1 MRRYLREAWEDI
13 SKGENLD
20 LYIIIPTASVIG
32 ILNLAGS
39 TLSAITLGILA
50 IMAHSL
56 LSNRKATNNVQ
67 SSTKELKE
75 ATNNVQSSTNDLK
88 AEIINEVEKATN
100 NVQSSTNDLKAE
112 IINFREAINSGN
124 LKIAQ
129 QDTLYED
136 LIKWINQNKTPP
148 KKITFIQ
155 HSGVLLRDNILAPLM
170 RLNTKI
176 ILYQQCDEIW
186 DKLNL
191 GGDTKDRILQVPK
204 ELHLR
209 ERNNRNDTNNC
220 YKANLCIKRFYSP
233 ASVRAV
239 LVDSD
244 VLIISWYVYS
254 QDDEG
259 KTNIKGSEYPGLM
272 VFKETTEFDMLQRI
286 LETICEDLDKECLDQ
301 PEDYQG
307 SQLIHIH
314 EAKPH
319 SQRQP

>member
-1 MRRYLREAWEDI
+1 M
-13 SKGENLD
+13 
-20 LYIIIPTASVIG
+20 
-32 ILNLAGS
+32 
-39 TLSAITLGILA
+39 
-50 IMAHSL
+50 MAHSL

-100 NVQSSTNDLKAE
+100 DVQSSTNDLKEE
-112 IINFREAINSGN
+112 IINFRKAINSGN

-129 QDTLYED
+129 QDILYEE
-136 LIKWINQNKTPP
+136 LTKWIFQNKTPE
-148 KKITFIQ
+148 KITFIQ
-155 HSGVLLRDNILAPLM
+155 HSGVLLRDKILDPLM

-209 ERNNRNDTNNC
+209 ERNNRNDPDNP
-220 YKANLCIKRFYSP
+220 YKAHLYIKRFYSP

-254 QDDEG
+254 QDEQG
-259 KTNIKGSEYPGLM
+259 RTNIKGSEYPGVM
-272 VFKETTEFDMLQRI
+272 VFKETTEFNILKLI
-286 LETICEDLDKECLDQ
+286 LETICKDLDQECLDQ
-301 PEDYQG
+301 PEDYPG
-307 SQLIHIH
+307 SQLIHIY

-319 SQRQP
+319 PPVNP

>member
-1 MRRYLREAWEDI
+1 MKRYLREAWKDI

-20 LYIIIPTASVIG
+20 LYIIIPTALVIG

-50 IMAHSL
+50 MMAHSL
-56 LSNRKATNNVQ
+56 LSNR
-67 SSTKELKE
+67 
-75 ATNNVQSSTNDLK
+75 
-88 AEIINEVEKATN
+88 KATN

-112 IINFREAINSGN
+112 IINFSKAINSGN
-124 LKIAQ
+124 LKIAK
-129 QDTLYED
+129 QDILYKE
-136 LIKWINQNKTPP
+136 LIKWINQNKTPE
-148 KKITFIQ
+148 KITFIQ
-155 HSGVLLRDNILAPLM
+155 HSGVLLRDNILARLM

-220 YKANLCIKRFYSP
+220 YKANLYIKRFYSP

-259 KTNIKGSEYPGLM
+259 KTNIKGSEYPGVM
-272 VFKETTEFDMLQRI
+272 VFKETTEFAMLQGI
-286 LETICEDLDKECLDQ
+286 LETICKDLDKECLDQ
-301 PEDYQG
+301 PENYPG

-319 SQRQP
+319 SQGQP

>member
-1 MRRYLREAWEDI
+1 MRRYLREAWKDI
-13 SKGENLD
+13 SKGENLE
-20 LYIIIPTASVIG
+20 LYATITTSLVIT
-32 ILNLAGS
+32 ILNLLGIKEVES
-39 TLSAITLGILA
+39 KLSAIVLALLGFIA
-50 IMAHSL
+50 GSL
-56 LSNRKATNNVQ
+56 LSNR
-67 SSTKELKE
+67 
-75 ATNNVQSSTNDLK
+75 
-88 AEIINEVEKATN
+88 KATN

-112 IINFREAINSGN
+112 IINFSKAINSGN

-129 QDTLYED
+129 QDILYED
-136 LIKWINQNKTPP
+136 LIKWIFQNKTPP

-272 VFKETTEFDMLQRI
+272 VFKETTEFAMLQGI
-286 LETICEDLDKECLDQ
+286 LETICKDLDKECLDQ
-301 PEDYQG
+301 PENYPG

-319 SQRQP
+319 SQGQP

>member
-1 MRRYLREAWEDI
+1 MRRYLREAWKDI
-13 SKGENLD
+13 SKGENLE
-20 LYIIIPTASVIG
+20 LYATITTSLVIT
-32 ILNLAGS
+32 ILNLLGIKEVES
-39 TLSAITLGILA
+39 KLSAIVLALLGFIA
-50 IMAHSL
+50 GSL
-56 LSNRKATNNVQ
+56 LSNR
-67 SSTKELKE
+67 
-75 ATNNVQSSTNDLK
+75 
-88 AEIINEVEKATN
+88 KATN

-112 IINFREAINSGN
+112 IINFSKAINSGN
-124 LKIAQ
+124 LKIAK
-129 QDTLYED
+129 QDILYKE
-136 LIKWINQNKTPP
+136 LIKWINQNKTPE
-148 KKITFIQ
+148 KITFIQ
-155 HSGVLLRDNILAPLM
+155 HSGVLLRDNILDPLM

-272 VFKETTEFDMLQRI
+272 VFKETTEFAMLQGI
-286 LETICEDLDKECLDQ
+286 LETICKDLDKECLDQ
-301 PEDYQG
+301 PENYPG

-319 SQRQP
+319 SQGQP

>member
-13 SKGENLD
+13 SKGENLE
-20 LYIIIPTASVIG
+20 LYATITTSLVIT
-32 ILNLAGS
+32 ILNLLGIKEVES
-39 TLSAITLGILA
+39 KLSAIVLALLGFIA
-50 IMAHSL
+50 GSL
-56 LSNRKATNNVQ
+56 LSNR
-67 SSTKELKE
+67 
-75 ATNNVQSSTNDLK
+75 
-88 AEIINEVEKATN
+88 KATN

-112 IINFREAINSGN
+112 IINFRKAINSGN
-124 LKIAQ
+124 LKINQ
-129 QDTLYED
+129 QDILYKE
-136 LIKWINQNKTPP
+136 LIEWINQNKTPE
-148 KKITFIQ
+148 KITFIQ
-155 HSGVLLRDNILAPLM
+155 HSGVLLRDNILDPLM

-209 ERNNRNDTNNC
+209 ERNNRNDPDNR
-220 YKANLCIKRFYSP
+220 YKAHLYIKRFYSP

-286 LETICEDLDKECLDQ
+286 LKTICEALDKECLDQ

-319 SQRQP
+319 SQAKP

>member
-13 SKGENLD
+13 SKGENLE
-20 LYIIIPTASVIG
+20 LYATITTSLVIT
-32 ILNLAGS
+32 ILNLLGIKEVES
-39 TLSAITLGILA
+39 KLSAIVLALLGFIA
-50 IMAHSL
+50 GSL
-56 LSNRKATNNVQ
+56 LSNR
-67 SSTKELKE
+67 
-75 ATNNVQSSTNDLK
+75 
-88 AEIINEVEKATN
+88 KATN

-112 IINFREAINSGN
+112 IINFRKAINSGN
-124 LKIAQ
+124 LKIAN
-129 QDTLYED
+129 QDILYAE
-136 LIKWINQNKTPP
+136 LIDWIKQNQTHP

-155 HSGVLLRDNILAPLM
+155 HSGFVLIDTLHRLM
-170 RLNTKI
+170 PFETEI
-176 ILYQQCDEIW
+176 TLYQQCAEMWDK

-191 GGDTKDRILQVPK
+191 GGDTKDRISKVPG

-209 ERNNRNDTNNC
+209 EGNNQNDPNSC
-220 YKANLCIKRFYSP
+220 YKAHLYIKRFYSP

-254 QDDEG
+254 QREG

-272 VFKETTEFDMLQRI
+272 VFKGTTEFNILKFM
-286 LETICEDLDKECLDQ
+286 LETICKDLDKECLDQ

>member
-1 MRRYLREAWEDI
+1 MWCYLREARKDI
-13 SKGENLD
+13 LKGENLE
-20 LYIIIPTASVIG
+20 LYTTIVISLG
-32 ILNLAGS
+32 ITILNLLGIKEVES
-39 TLSAITLGILA
+39 KLSAIVLALLGFIA
-50 IMAHSL
+50 GSL
-56 LSNRKATNNVQ
+56 LSNRKATNNLQ
-67 SSTKELKE
+67 SSTE
-75 ATNNVQSSTNDLK
+75 DLRK
-88 AEIINEVEKATN
+88 
-100 NVQSSTNDLKAE
+100 
-112 IINFREAINSGN
+112 AINSGN

-129 QDTLYED
+129 QDILYEE
-136 LIKWINQNKTPP
+136 LIKWIFQNKTPE
-148 KKITFIQ
+148 KITFIQ

-209 ERNNRNDTNNC
+209 ERNNRNDPDNP
-220 YKANLCIKRFYSP
+220 YKAHLYIKRFYSP

-301 PEDYQG
+301 PENYPG

-319 SQRQP
+319 SQAKP

>member
-1 MRRYLREAWEDI
+1 MRRYLREAWKDI
-13 SKGENLD
+13 SKGENLE
-20 LYIIIPTASVIG
+20 LYATITTSLVIT
-32 ILNLAGS
+32 ILNLLGIKEVES
-39 TLSAITLGILA
+39 KLSAIVLALLGFIA
-50 IMAHSL
+50 GSL
-56 LSNRKATNNVQ
+56 LSNR
-67 SSTKELKE
+67 
-75 ATNNVQSSTNDLK
+75 
-88 AEIINEVEKATN
+88 KATN

-112 IINFREAINSGN
+112 IINFSKAINSGN
-124 LKIAQ
+124 LKIAK
-129 QDTLYED
+129 QDILYKE
-136 LIKWINQNKTPP
+136 LIKWINQNKTPE
-148 KKITFIQ
+148 KITFIQ

-272 VFKETTEFDMLQRI
+272 VFKETTEFAMLQGI
-286 LETICEDLDKECLDQ
+286 LETICKDLDKECLDQ
-301 PEDYQG
+301 PENYPG

-319 SQRQP
+319 SQGQP

>member
-13 SKGENLD
+13 SKGENLE
-20 LYIIIPTASVIG
+20 LYATITTSLVIT
-32 ILNLAGS
+32 ILNLLGIKEVES
-39 TLSAITLGILA
+39 KLSAIVLALLGFIA
-50 IMAHSL
+50 GSL
-56 LSNRKATNNVQ
+56 LSNR
-67 SSTKELKE
+67 
-75 ATNNVQSSTNDLK
+75 
-88 AEIINEVEKATN
+88 KATN

-112 IINFREAINSGN
+112 IINFRKAINSGN
-124 LKIAQ
+124 LKINQ
-129 QDTLYED
+129 QDILYKE
-136 LIKWINQNKTPP
+136 LIEWINQNKTPE
-148 KKITFIQ
+148 KITFIQ
-155 HSGVLLRDNILAPLM
+155 HSGVLLRDNILDPLM

-209 ERNNRNDTNNC
+209 ERNNRNDPDNR
-220 YKANLCIKRFYSP
+220 YKAHLYIKRFYSP

-259 KTNIKGSEYPGLM
+259 KTNIKGSEYPGVM

-301 PEDYQG
+301 PENYPG

-319 SQRQP
+319 SQGQP

>member
-13 SKGENLD
+13 SKGENLE
-20 LYIIIPTASVIG
+20 LYATITTSLVIT
-32 ILNLAGS
+32 ILNLLGIKEVES
-39 TLSAITLGILA
+39 KLSAIVLALLGFIA
-50 IMAHSL
+50 GSL
-56 LSNRKATNNVQ
+56 LSNR
-67 SSTKELKE
+67 
-75 ATNNVQSSTNDLK
+75 
-88 AEIINEVEKATN
+88 KATN

-112 IINFREAINSGN
+112 IINFSKAINSGN
-124 LKIAQ
+124 LKIAK
-129 QDTLYED
+129 QDILYKE
-136 LIKWINQNKTPP
+136 LIKWINQNKTPE
-148 KKITFIQ
+148 KITFIQ

-209 ERNNRNDTNNC
+209 ERNNRNDPDNR
-220 YKANLCIKRFYSP
+220 YKAHLYIKRFYSP

-301 PEDYQG
+301 PENYPG

-319 SQRQP
+319 SQGQP

>member
-1 MRRYLREAWEDI
+1 MKRYLREAWEDI

-20 LYIIIPTASVIG
+20 LYIIIPTALVIG

-50 IMAHSL
+50 MMAHSL
-56 LSNRKATNNVQ
+56 LSNRKATNNLQ
-67 SSTKELKE
+67 SSTE
-75 ATNNVQSSTNDLK
+75 DLK
-88 AEIINEVEKATN
+88 K
-100 NVQSSTNDLKAE
+100 
-112 IINFREAINSGN
+112 AINNGT
-124 LKIAQ
+124 LKIDQ
-129 QDTLYED
+129 QDILYAE
-136 LIKWINQNKTPP
+136 LIKWIFQNKTPE
-148 KKITFIQ
+148 KITFIQ
-155 HSGVLLRDNILAPLM
+155 HSGVLLRDKILDPLM

-209 ERNNRNDTNNC
+209 ERNNRNDPDNP
-220 YKANLCIKRFYSP
+220 YKAHLYIKRFYSP

-301 PEDYQG
+301 PENYLG
-307 SQLIHIH
+307 SQLIYIH

-319 SQRQP
+319 SQAKP

>member
-13 SKGENLD
+13 SKGENLE
-20 LYIIIPTASVIG
+20 LYATITTSLVIT
-32 ILNLAGS
+32 ILNLLGIKKVES
-39 TLSAITLGILA
+39 KLSAIVLALLGFIA
-50 IMAHSL
+50 GSL
-56 LSNRKATNNVQ
+56 LSNR
-67 SSTKELKE
+67 
-75 ATNNVQSSTNDLK
+75 
-88 AEIINEVEKATN
+88 KATN

-112 IINFREAINSGN
+112 IINFRTAINSGN
-124 LKIAQ
+124 LKIAK
-129 QDTLYED
+129 QDILYKE
-136 LIKWINQNKTPP
+136 LIEWINQNKTPE
-148 KKITFIQ
+148 KITFIQ
-155 HSGVLLRDNILAPLM
+155 HSGVLLRDNILDPLM

-191 GGDTKDRILQVPK
+191 GGDTKDRILQVPR

-209 ERNNRNDTNNC
+209 EGNEQNDPNNC
-220 YKANLCIKRFYSP
+220 YKANLYIKRFYSP

-254 QDDEG
+254 QREG
-259 KTNIKGSEYPGLM
+259 KTNIKGSEYPGVM
-272 VFKETTEFDMLQRI
+272 VFKETTEFNILKFML
-286 LETICEDLDKECLDQ
+286 EKICEDLDKECLDQ

-314 EAKPH
+314 KAKPH
-319 SQRQP
+319 SQAKP

>member
-13 SKGENLD
+13 SKGENLE
-20 LYIIIPTASVIG
+20 LYATITTSLVIT
-32 ILNLAGS
+32 ILNLLGIKEVES
-39 TLSAITLGILA
+39 KLSAIVLALLGFIA
-50 IMAHSL
+50 GSL
-56 LSNRKATNNVQ
+56 LSNR
-67 SSTKELKE
+67 
-75 ATNNVQSSTNDLK
+75 
-88 AEIINEVEKATN
+88 KATN

-112 IINFREAINSGN
+112 IINFRKAINSGN
-124 LKIAQ
+124 LKINQ
-129 QDTLYED
+129 QDILYKE
-136 LIKWINQNKTPP
+136 LIEWINQNKTPE
-148 KKITFIQ
+148 KITFIQ
-155 HSGVLLRDNILAPLM
+155 HSGVLLRDNILDPLM

-209 ERNNRNDTNNC
+209 ERNNRNDPDNR
-220 YKANLCIKRFYSP
+220 YKAHLYIKRFYSP

-301 PEDYQG
+301 PENYPG

-319 SQRQP
+319 SQGQP

>member
-13 SKGENLD
+13 SKGENLE
-20 LYIIIPTASVIG
+20 LYATITTSLVIT
-32 ILNLAGS
+32 ILNLLGIKEVES
-39 TLSAITLGILA
+39 KLSAIVLALLGFIA
-50 IMAHSL
+50 GSL
-56 LSNRKATNNVQ
+56 LSNR
-67 SSTKELKE
+67 
-75 ATNNVQSSTNDLK
+75 
-88 AEIINEVEKATN
+88 KATN

-112 IINFREAINSGN
+112 IINFSKAINSGN
-124 LKIAQ
+124 LKIAK
-129 QDTLYED
+129 QDILYKE
-136 LIKWINQNKTPP
+136 LIKWINQNKTPE
-148 KKITFIQ
+148 KITFIQ

-209 ERNNRNDTNNC
+209 ERNNRNDPDNR
-220 YKANLCIKRFYSP
+220 YKAHLYIKRFYSP

-272 VFKETTEFDMLQRI
+272 VFKETTEFAMLQGI
-286 LETICEDLDKECLDQ
+286 LETICKDLDKECLDQ
-301 PEDYQG
+301 PENYPG

-319 SQRQP
+319 SQGQP

>member
-1 MRRYLREAWEDI
+1 MRRYLREAWNDI
-13 SKGENLD
+13 SNGENLD
-20 LYIIIPTASVIG
+20 LYIIIPTALVIG
-32 ILNLAGS
+32 ILNFASS

-50 IMAHSL
+50 MMAHSL
-56 LSNRKATNNVQ
+56 LSNRKATNNLQ
-67 SSTKELKE
+67 SSTE
-75 ATNNVQSSTNDLK
+75 DLK
-88 AEIINEVEKATN
+88 K
-100 NVQSSTNDLKAE
+100 
-112 IINFREAINSGN
+112 AINNGT
-124 LKIAQ
+124 LKIDQ
-129 QDTLYED
+129 QDILYAE
-136 LIKWINQNKTPP
+136 LIKWIFQNKTPE
-148 KKITFIQ
+148 KITFIQ

-209 ERNNRNDTNNC
+209 ERNNRNDPDNP
-220 YKANLCIKRFYSP
+220 YKAHLYIKRFYSP

-301 PEDYQG
+301 PENYPG

-319 SQRQP
+319 SQAKP

>member
-1 MRRYLREAWEDI
+1 MRRYLREAWKDI
-13 SKGENLD
+13 SKGENLE
-20 LYIIIPTASVIG
+20 LYATITTSLVIT
-32 ILNLAGS
+32 ILNLLGIKEVES
-39 TLSAITLGILA
+39 KLSAIVLALLGFIA
-50 IMAHSL
+50 GSL
-56 LSNRKATNNVQ
+56 LSNR
-67 SSTKELKE
+67 
-75 ATNNVQSSTNDLK
+75 
-88 AEIINEVEKATN
+88 KATN

-112 IINFREAINSGN
+112 IINFSKAINSGN
-124 LKIAQ
+124 LKINQ
-129 QDTLYED
+129 QDILYKE
-136 LIKWINQNKTPP
+136 LIEWINQNKTPE
-148 KKITFIQ
+148 KITFIQ

-209 ERNNRNDTNNC
+209 ERNNRNDPDNR
-220 YKANLCIKRFYSP
+220 YKAHLYIKRFYSP

-259 KTNIKGSEYPGLM
+259 KTNIKGSEYPGVM
-272 VFKETTEFDMLQRI
+272 VFKETTEFAMLQGI
-286 LETICEDLDKECLDQ
+286 LETICKDLDKECLDQ
-301 PEDYQG
+301 PENYPG

-319 SQRQP
+319 SQGQP